1 MRKDRCPARLA
12 IVALAAL
19 ASMAG
24 GCSWSPGASPVD
36 APRAREALAAA
47 LEGWKKG
54 DPPSAFRDALPAMTV
69 QDLDWIGG
77 AKLLDYRIEG
87 DGKATGP
94 NLHIPASL
102 TLRTPQ
108 GREVRKKVSYIVGT
122 SPILTVF
129 RDFR

>member
-1 MRKDRCPARLA
+1 MHTDRSPARLA
-12 IVALAAL
+12 VAAL
-19 ASMAG
+19 AGLAAMAG
-24 GCSWSPGASPVD
+24 GCSWSTGASPVD
-36 APRAREALAAA
+36 APRARQALAVA
-47 LEGWKKG
+47 LDGWKKG
-54 DPPSAFRDALPAMTV
+54 DPPSAFKDALPAMTV

-77 AKLLDYRIEG
+77 ARLLDYRIEG
-87 DGKATGP
+87 DGKEAGA

-108 GREVRKKVSYIVGT
+108 GQEVRKKVSYVVGT